1 MKKLWRAAWFKD
13 ILKDALL
20 CFAVLST
27 QDIVWKIPNGV
38 FFMSIS
44 GRKKSDHDPS
54 ERKEEALWNKKQK
67 YGSVIF

>member
-1 MKKLWRAAWFKD
+1 MVQRYFEG
-13 ILKDALL
+13 

-67 YGSVIF
+67 YGSVIFWF